1 MKDTANNK
9 AVTASE
15 TTLNQRLATRIS
27 QLRSARAL
35 SLDALAEQ
43 SGVSRSMISLIERGE
58 ANATAVILDKLA
70 ASLGVTLA
78 SLFVE
83 PAAVPTSPIL
93 RKQEQSEWMDP
104 ESGYLRR
111 NLTPGFPE
119 QPMQLVEVFFPAGK
133 RVTFD
138 HHQRQVNVHEQ
149 IWILEGSMQI
159 TLGHERW
166 TLKSGDCLALKLE
179 STITFF
185 NPTRKPARYL
195 VVRA

>member
-1 MKDTANNK
+1 MKDD
-9 AVTASE
+9 AS
-15 TTLNQRLATRIS
+15 LNQRLALRIRT
-27 QLRSARAL
+27 LRAQTGL
-35 SLDALAEQ
+35 SLDALADQ

-83 PAAVPTSPIL
+83 STDIQASPVL
-93 RKQEQSEWMDP
+93 RKQEQTEWKDP
-104 ESGYLRR
+104 QSGYVRR
-111 NLTPGFPE
+111 NLTPGNPK
-119 QPMQLVEVFFPAGK
+119 QPMQLVEVLFPAGK

-149 IWILEGSMQI
+149 IWIIGGSMQI
-159 TLGHERW
+159 TLGSKRW
-166 TLKSGDCLALKLE
+166 TLNAGDCLALKLE
-179 STITFF
+179 SAITFF
-185 NPTRKPARYL
+185 NPTSKTARYL